1 MNLSKLAIKRPITT
15 LMILVCVVILAGIS
29 LSRMK
34 LAYLPEIDAPF
45 IFVQIPYPNSNPT
58 QVEKE
63 ITKPVEELL
72 ATLPDVKA
80 LNAASTADMAQ
91 FFVEFDWGQDID
103 VVRMLVSEKMDT
115 VKPTLPAGAGD
126 VLIYSFNTSDIPVFQ
141 ARISAEGVDL
151 SKNYDLIEARIL
163 NRLRRVPGVA
173 RVDLNG
179 VAPREIDID
188 LTLDSIKEHN
198 VDVGQL
204 IRTMQGASTNMVL
217 GQVNDQGMRYT
228 VRAVGQFS
236 TVDEIENIVINSNGI
251 RLKDIATV
259 TYEEPPLTYGRHL
272 DGKYAVALEAYK
284 ESTANT
290 VDVVRSIMKVMDE
303 EIANDDLLQGI
314 NLFMWDNQ
322 ADQIVNGIQ
331 GISIAGAV
339 GGLFAVV
346 ILYFFLLR
354 LSSTLIVSISIP
366 FSILAAIGV
375 MYFMGMT
382 LNVLSM
388 MGLMLGIGMLI
399 DNAIVVLESIDRKQ
413 RDEPD
418 TIKASLDGAQSVAM
432 AVVASTATSLIV
444 FLPLVVG
451 GKTGL
456 TVWLAEVGVAISLA
470 LVCSLFAALLL
481 IPLVAAH
488 FLSHKEPKPN
498 RIITWLE
505 EHYAGTL
512 GWTISHR
519 WWTAAILLGV
529 MVLTI
534 VPMATGLVKQGIF
547 AAVKN
552 ERLYMEYEFA
562 DFSYKSDAERAVNVI
577 EAYLNENAEEF
588 YVGGLYSWFTENR
601 AATTITLSR
610 EGMSDDEVKDL
621 RKKIRDDMPEIAGVR
636 VYFDEDAESGGSA
649 TSFAVKFFGQDAEVL
664 ETLTIEAERRLA
676 TIDGVADINTG
687 GDDSRQEIQ
696 VVIDRDKA
704 ARVGLTAQDVS
715 DIFGFTLGGMRL
727 NRFNAGNKEVETWLA
742 LRMEDRT
749 NVEDMRNLQVQGN
762 EGRPVLLGDVA
773 EFFVV
778 SRQNQIRR
786 EDRKVRTAVR
796 AVYEGEDWGKTREEI
811 TALMDAFE
819 MPAGYSWSW
828 DDRTLENDTQG
839 RDMGINMLLAL
850 ALVYIVMASLFES
863 LAQPFAI
870 LFSIPFAIPGA
881 VWLLGITRTPFN
893 LMAQIG
899 ILILMGIVV
908 NNGIVLLDHLNQL
921 RRTGMDRH
929 EAILQA
935 GRDRLRP
942 ILMTASTTIIS
953 LMPLAIGGSN
963 VDGLFYYPLART
975 VMGGLMTSTVLTL
988 IVLPYLDLIVEEG
1001 AERLRAFW
1009 RSSSPKPVPAPTEP
1023 TDAEPV
1029 TA

>member
-1 MNLSKLAIKRPITT
+1 MNLPKLAVNRPITT
-15 LMILVCVVILAGIS
+15 LMILTCVVIIAGIS

-34 LAYLPEIDAPF
+34 LAFLPEVDAPF

-58 QVEKE
+58 QIEKE

-80 LNAASTADMAQ
+80 LNASSTADMAQ

-103 VVRMLVSEKMDT
+103 VVRMLVSEKMDSF
-115 VKPTLPAGAGD
+115 KPSLPAGAGE
-126 VLIYSFNTSDIPVFQ
+126 VLIFSFNTSDIPVFQ
-141 ARISAEGVDL
+141 ARISATGVDL
-151 SKNYDLIEARIL
+151 SKNYDLIESRVL

-179 VAPREIDID
+179 VSPREIDID
-188 LTLDSIKEHN
+188 LVLDKIKEHN
-198 VDVGQL
+198 VDVGSL
-204 IRTMQGASTNMVL
+204 IRTLQSASTNMVL
-217 GQVNDQGMRYT
+217 GQVNDTGMRYT
-228 VRAVGQFS
+228 VRALGQFS
-236 TVDEIENIVINSNGI
+236 TVEQIENLVINEQGI
-251 RLKDIATV
+251 RVRDIAVV

-272 DGKYAVALEAYK
+272 DGQYAVALEAFK

-290 VDVVRSIMKVMDE
+290 VDVVRGIMKVINED
-303 EIANDDLLQGI
+303 IAKDDLLQGI

-331 GISIAGAV
+331 GISLSGAV
-339 GGLFAVV
+339 GGLFAVF
-346 ILYFFLLR
+346 ILYFFLRR
-354 LSSTLIVSISIP
+354 LASTLIVSICIP

-375 MYFMGMT
+375 MYFMGKT

-413 RDEPD
+413 RTEPD
-418 TIKASLDGAQSVAM
+418 TVKASLDGASAVAM

-444 FLPLVVG
+444 FLPLIVG
-451 GKTGL
+451 GKSEL
-456 TVWLAEVGVAISLA
+456 TVWLGEVGIAISLA
-470 LVCSLFAALLL
+470 LVCSLVSALLL

-488 FLSHKEPKPN
+488 FLKYKEPKANPMV
-498 RIITWLE
+498 TWLE
-505 EHYAGTL
+505 NHYAGAL

-519 WWTAAILLGV
+519 WWTAGILLGV
-529 MVLTI
+529 AVLTV
-534 VPMATGLVKQGIF
+534 VPLSTGLVKTGIF

-552 ERLYMEYEFA
+552 ERLALRYEFA
-562 DFSYKSDAERAVNVI
+562 DFSYKSNSERAVNTI
-577 EAYLNENAEEF
+577 EKYLNQNAKEF
-588 YVGGLYSWFTENR
+588 EVGGIYSWFTENQ
-601 AATTITLSR
+601 AQTTITLAR
-610 EGMSDDEVKDL
+610 QGLSDDDVKEL
-621 RKKIRDDMPEIAGVR
+621 RKKIREKLPEIAGVR
-636 VYFDEDAESGGSA
+636 VYFEEDAESGGSA
-649 TSFAVKFFGQDAEVL
+649 TSFAVKFFGQDSQVL
-664 ETLTIEAERRLA
+664 EKIADEAERRLG
-676 TIDGVADINTG
+676 TIQGVADINTG
-687 GDDSRQEIQ
+687 ENDTRQEIQ

-715 DIFGFTLGGMRL
+715 DVFRFTLGGTRL

-742 LRMEDRT
+742 LRIEDRT
-749 NVEDMRNLQVQGN
+749 NVEDMRNMQIQGS

-773 EFFVV
+773 QFNVV
-778 SRQNQIRR
+778 SRQNEIRR
-786 EDRKVRTAVR
+786 ENRKVRMAVR
-796 AVYEGEDWGKTREEI
+796 AVYEGKDWGKTREEI
-811 TALMDAFE
+811 AGLMDAFQ

-863 LAQPFAI
+863 IAQPFAI
-870 LFSIPFAIPGA
+870 LFSIPFALPGA
-881 VWLLGITRTPFN
+881 VWALGITRTPFN

-899 ILILMGIVV
+899 LLILMGVVV

-921 RRTGMDRH
+921 RREGMDRH

-953 LMPLAIGGSN
+953 LVPLAVGGSN
-963 VDGLFYYPLART
+963 VSGLFYFPLART
-975 VMGGLMTSTVLTL
+975 VMGGLLTSTALTL
-988 IVLPYLDLIVEEG
+988 LVLPWLDLIVEEG
-1001 AERLRAFW
+1001 AAKLKGFW
-1009 RSSSPKPVPAPTEP
+1009 RNSNPKESGVMQTVKPEAL
-1023 TDAEPV
+1023 